1 MANALRSMGHKQKA
15 QALLEKAVKK
25 NPGNL
30 PPLPLPP
37 SSLTPPSG
45 NAPLLVNLAS
55 NLEPPATSDKALQL
69 FDMAIAADPSLMEA
83 YVRALSMQLRHCL
96 TPVTATPTAPLCLPH
111 EKSTTAPWLTCKRQW
126 ISAPA
131 ARVFTRVWAMPCCR

>member
-37 SSLTPPSG
+37 L
-45 NAPLLVNLAS
+45 
-55 NLEPPATSDKALQL
+55 
-69 FDMAIAADPSLMEA
+69 
-83 YVRALSMQLRHCL
+83 
-96 TPVTATPTAPLCLPH
+96 LPH
-111 EKSTTAPWLTCKRQW
+111 PPLRQR
-126 ISAPA
+126 PPP
-131 ARVFTRVWAMPCCR
+131 RQPCIQP